1 MHCSGPVSDGNEMT
15 SLHCFAHTK
24 NATIYLGIKNLLLE
38 FLQDAVVGC
47 PQHIVDLGHLVQLI
61 GSREERIQ
69 TETEGNYKQQS
80 YLHSFLSDI
89 CKACGGR
96 WDAHIQKGERESEGL
111 FSF

>member
-1 MHCSGPVSDGNEMT
+1 MIEVRWLACIA
-15 SLHCFAHTK
+15 LHTHK
-24 NATIYLGIKNLLLE
+24 NAKIYLGIKTLLLE

-69 TETEGNYKQQS
+69 TETEGNYNNLTAKQQS
-80 YLHSFLSDI
+80 YLHSFLKTSV
-89 CKACGGR
+89 KPAVAYGMHTYKRG
-96 WDAHIQKGERESEGL
+96 KPESEAL